1 MDSFIDKNENKA
13 NAAEMI
19 KANSEAE
26 ARQIEELKSQKEEL
40 EKAVSEMRR
49 LNLKC
54 VETNELT
61 NQLIQGAI
69 EKIEQMQSK
78 APVVTGEAEGDDSEE
93 DYSET
98 LGLLRTLSEKLDK
111 NHQEAIEN
119 IHLENVR
126 VYRNVQA
133 SIIEELKQ
141 QSEALA
147 IQHMHIEKKNKGIK
161 PLAILA
167 VVMSGLS
174 FLAIVALII
183 LAYLGIIF

>member
-61 NQLIQGAI
+61 NQLIQGA
-69 EKIEQMQSK
+69 M
-78 APVVTGEAEGDDSEE
+78 
-93 DYSET
+93 
-98 LGLLRTLSEKLDK
+98 
-111 NHQEAIEN
+111 NW
-119 IHLENVR
+119 
-126 VYRNVQA
+126 
-133 SIIEELKQ
+133 
-141 QSEALA
+141 
-147 IQHMHIEKKNKGIK
+147 
-161 PLAILA
+161 
-167 VVMSGLS
+167 
-174 FLAIVALII
+174 ALILSRLSGVVQLI
-183 LAYLGIIF
+183 

>member
-13 NAAEMI
+13 SAAEMI

-26 ARQIEELKSQKEEL
+26 ARQIEELKSQKDEL
-40 EKAVSEMRR
+40 EKAVSDMRR

-78 APVVTGEAEGDDSEE
+78 APVAIGEGEDSAE

-98 LGLLRTLSEKLDK
+98 LGLLRTISEKLDK
-111 NHQEAIEN
+111 NHQEEIEN

-167 VVMSGLS
+167 IVFSGLS
-174 FLAIVALII
+174 FLSVVALIV
-183 LAYLGIIF
+183 LAYLDIIF